1 MKNLPVF
8 RSTLA
13 GCCCFLPLQ
22 PVIASSDIDELVVTA
37 TRTPVAMADSL
48 ASVTAISRSDLEAR
62 QPLDLVDVFRQV
74 PSLDIS
80 RSGGPGSA
88 TSLYTRG
95 TASGHTLILV
105 DGQRVSSATLG
116 SANFQFL
123 NPDQIER
130 IEVVRGARSSLYG
143 SEAIGGVIQIF
154 TRDGSASE
162 G

>member
-1 MKNLPVF
+1 ALPAFATPTDGQV
-8 RSTLA
+8 R
-13 GCCCFLPLQ
+13 GHEE
-22 PVIASSDIDELVVTA
+22 IIVTA
-37 TRTPVAMADSL
+37 TRTPVALADSL
-48 ASVTAISRSDLEAR
+48 ASVTLISRDELDAR
-62 QPLDLVDVFRQV
+62 QPLDLVDVFSQTA
-74 PSLDIS
+74 SLDIS

-95 TASGHTLILV
+95 TANGHTLILV

-130 IEVVRGARSSLYG
+130 IEVVRGAHSSLYG
-143 SEAIGGVIQIF
+143 SEAIGGVIQVF
-154 TRDGSASE
+154 TRDGSTNPGSANQDTYVTTAT